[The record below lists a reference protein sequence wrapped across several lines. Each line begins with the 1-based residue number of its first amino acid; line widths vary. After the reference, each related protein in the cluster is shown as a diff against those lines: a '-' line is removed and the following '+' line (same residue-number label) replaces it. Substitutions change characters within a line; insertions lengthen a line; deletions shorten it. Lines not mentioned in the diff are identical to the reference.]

1 MIHALPRAAVSSLG
15 LGLALILHLATEPI
29 MAGVVAS
36 GTFQSK
42 EAGLIAAGA
51 FEIHEDGGRHTLVVK
66 SDFKVSEGPDLFF
79 AFHPLASAA
88 ITGSN
93 AKTNALRVDPMLR
106 SLSGAQTYE
115 IPAGFD
121 PSRYRSL
128 VIHCWKYNHLYAA
141 GTLNKAGNPSALE
154 AAPKAEPKPAA
165 RRLERRGG
173 SLLLKNG
180 DGKKPVDASGRQGSP
195 EESLRNRDVR

>member
-1 MIHALPRAAVSSLG
+1 MG
-15 LGLALILHLATEPI
+15 
-29 MAGVVAS
+29 GVIAS

-51 FEIHEDGGRHTLVVK
+51 FEIHEDGGSHTLVVK

-93 AKTNALRVDPMLR
+93 AKTDALRVDPMLR
-106 SLSGAQTYE
+106 SLSGAQTYG

-121 PSRYRSL
+121 PSKYRSL
-128 VIHCWKYNHLYAA
+128 VIHCWKFNHLYAA
-141 GTLNKAGNPSALE
+141 GTLIKTGSPSALE
-154 AAPKAEPKPAA
+154 AARKAEPKPAA

-173 SLLLKNG
+173 SLLLISG
-180 DGKKPVDASGRQGSP
+180 DGEKPVNASGRLGSP
-195 EESLRNRDVR
+195 EESLRYRDAR

>member
-1 MIHALPRAAVSSLG
+1 
-15 LGLALILHLATEPI
+15 
-29 MAGVVAS
+29 MAGVLAT

-51 FEIHEDGGRHTLVVK
+51 FEIREDGGKYTLVVK

-79 AFHPLASAA
+79 AFHPLAAAA

-93 AKTNALRVDPMLR
+93 AKTNAFRVDPMLR

-115 IPAGFD
+115 IPEGFD
-121 PSRYRSL
+121 LSRFQSV
-128 VIHCWKYNHLYAA
+128 VIHCWKFNHLYAA
-141 GTLNKAGNPSALE
+141 GALKKAETPSALKTP
-154 AAPKAEPKPAA
+154 PKTELKPGTPL
-165 RRLERRGG
+165 LERRGG
-173 SLLLKNG
+173 FLLLKNR
-180 DGKKPVDASGRQGSP
+180 DGKKPVDASGRLGSP